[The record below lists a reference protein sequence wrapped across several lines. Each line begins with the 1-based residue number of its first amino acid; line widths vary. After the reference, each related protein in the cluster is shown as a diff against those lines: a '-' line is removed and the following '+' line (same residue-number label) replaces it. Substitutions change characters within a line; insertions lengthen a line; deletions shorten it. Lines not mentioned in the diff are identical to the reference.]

1 MVNMGKAIGITNNI
15 QWKDLNNTWLSRKE
29 TYWQWPLIWMSST
42 WPGSSTKSVSKEHIS
57 KSQPR
62 ASIRS
67 SSSARTPKLYY
78 NEMIHHNPYIIY
90 KSYIKYI
97 QILSID
103 KSIILLSYYKYQK
116 YISIYG
122 QMNNYQRIFSSE
134 AISYIK
140 DSTKMSMIY
149 GKHMAT
155 YVSAFTL
162 IMKTCKGRDK
172 ICSVIQYIADF
183 YYNCNKYSEIS

>member
-1 MVNMGKAIGITNNI
+1 
-15 QWKDLNNTWLSRKE
+15 
-29 TYWQWPLIWMSST
+29 
-42 WPGSSTKSVSKEHIS
+42 
-57 KSQPR
+57 
-62 ASIRS
+62 
-67 SSSARTPKLYY
+67 
-78 NEMIHHNPYIIY
+78 
-90 KSYIKYI
+90 
-97 QILSID
+97 
-103 KSIILLSYYKYQK
+103 
-116 YISIYG
+116 
-122 QMNNYQRIFSSE
+122 MNNYQRIFSSE